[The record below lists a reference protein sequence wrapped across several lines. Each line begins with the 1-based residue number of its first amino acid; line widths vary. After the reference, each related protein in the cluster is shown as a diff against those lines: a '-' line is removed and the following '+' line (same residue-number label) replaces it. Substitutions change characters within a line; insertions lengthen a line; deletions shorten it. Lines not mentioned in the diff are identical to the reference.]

1 MVNLLH
7 YTQQLKGAP
16 KFCML
21 ANHNKPIQESI
32 AEYAQGIIGGLLF
45 SFPLLYTMEIWYAGF
60 LAQPYQLAVMMVATF
75 LLLLGY
81 NRFAG
86 MHPGTSWKNVVIDS
100 FEEMG
105 IGLVMS
111 FCILLMLNRIQIGEN
126 SLDEIMG
133 KVITEAMFVSIG
145 VSIGTAQLGD
155 SAKEEDGGEDKEP
168 SEAEKRGHARRSGK
182 IALVVLALCGSV
194 VVAGSVAPT
203 EEVLLIATEAKPIHI
218 LAIAVLS
225 ILLSLVVCYFSDF
238 KGIDRSDHRPTLYEI
253 VFETCLTYCTAL
265 LSCAFVIWYFFG
277 FADTGIWNIIAQCI
291 TLGLIA
297 SLGASAGRLLIK

>member
-1 MVNLLH
+1 
-7 YTQQLKGAP
+7 
-16 KFCML
+16 ML
-21 ANHNKPIQESI
+21 SNHNKSIRESL
-32 AEYAQGIIGGLLF
+32 AEYAQGVIGGLLF

-60 LAQPYQLAVMMVATF
+60 LAQPYQLIVMMMATF

-100 FEEMG
+100 FEEIG

-111 FCILLMLNRIQIGEN
+111 FCILLMLNRIQLEEN

-145 VSIGTAQLGD
+145 VSIGTAQLGS
-155 SAKEEDGGEDKEP
+155 SAKEENEGEDSEP
-168 SEAEKRGHARRSGK
+168 SEAEKAGTERRSGK
-182 IALVVLALCGSV
+182 VALVVLALCGSIIV
-194 VVAGSVAPT
+194 GGSVAPT
-203 EEVLLIATEAKPIHI
+203 EEVLLIAVEAKPYHI
-218 LAIAVLS
+218 LGICLAS

-238 KGIDRSDHRPTLYEI
+238 KGVDRPDDQPTLYEI

-265 LSCAFVIWYFFG
+265 IASAFVIWYFFG
-277 FADTGIWNIIAQCI
+277 FSDTGFWNILAQWI
-291 TLGLIA
+291 VLGLIA

>member
-1 MVNLLH
+1 
-7 YTQQLKGAP
+7 
-16 KFCML
+16 ML
-21 ANHNKPIQESI
+21 SNHNKPIRESL
-32 AEYAQGIIGGLLF
+32 AEYAQGVIGGLLF

-60 LAQPYQLAVMMVATF
+60 MAQPYQLIVMMLATF

-111 FCILLMLNRIQIGEN
+111 FCILLMLNRIQLGEN

-145 VSIGTAQLGD
+145 VSIGTAQLGN
-155 SAKEEDGGEDKEP
+155 SAKEEQEEEDREP
-168 SEAEKRGHARRSGK
+168 SEAEKAGIDRRSGK
-182 IALVVLALCGSV
+182 VALVVLALCGSIIV
-194 VVAGSVAPT
+194 GGSVAPT
-203 EEVLLIATEAKPIHI
+203 EEVLLIAVEAKPYHI
-218 LAIAVLS
+218 LMIALAS
-225 ILLSLVVCYFSDF
+225 ILLSLIVCYFSDF
-238 KGIDRSDHRPTLYEI
+238 KGIDRPDDQPTLYEI

-265 LSCAFVIWYFFG
+265 IASAFVIWYFFG
-277 FADTGIWNIIAQCI
+277 FSDTGFWNILAQCI
-291 TLGLIA
+291 VLGLIA

>member
-1 MVNLLH
+1 
-7 YTQQLKGAP
+7 
-16 KFCML
+16 ML
-21 ANHNKPIQESI
+21 ANHNKPIKESL
-32 AEYAQGIIGGLLF
+32 AEYAQGVIGGLLF

-60 LAQPYQLAVMMVATF
+60 MAQPYQLIVMMLATF

-111 FCILLMLNRIQIGEN
+111 FCILLMLNRIQLGEN

-145 VSIGTAQLGD
+145 VSIGTAQLGN
-155 SAKEEDGGEDKEP
+155 SAKEEDREP
-168 SEAEKRGHARRSGK
+168 SEAEKAGIDRRSGK
-182 IALVVLALCGSV
+182 VALVVLALCGSIIV
-194 VVAGSVAPT
+194 GGSVAPT
-203 EEVLLIATEAKPIHI
+203 EEVLLIAVEAKPYHI
-218 LAIAVLS
+218 LMIALAS
-225 ILLSLVVCYFSDF
+225 ILLSLIVCYFSDF
-238 KGIDRSDHRPTLYEI
+238 KGIDRPDDQPTLYEI

-265 LSCAFVIWYFFG
+265 IASTFVIWYFFG
-277 FADTGIWNIIAQCI
+277 FSDTAFWNILAQCVV
-291 TLGLIA
+291 LGLIA

>member
-1 MVNLLH
+1 
-7 YTQQLKGAP
+7 
-16 KFCML
+16 
-21 ANHNKPIQESI
+21 
-32 AEYAQGIIGGLLF
+32 
-45 SFPLLYTMEIWYAGF
+45 
-60 LAQPYQLAVMMVATF
+60 VMMLATF

-111 FCILLMLNRIQIGEN
+111 FCILLMLNRIQLGEN

-145 VSIGTAQLGD
+145 VSIGTAQLGN
-155 SAKEEDGGEDKEP
+155 SAKEEQEEEDREP
-168 SEAEKRGHARRSGK
+168 SEAEKAGIDRRSGK
-182 IALVVLALCGSV
+182 VALVVLALCGSIIV
-194 VVAGSVAPT
+194 GGSVAPT
-203 EEVLLIATEAKPIHI
+203 EEVLLIAVEAKPYHI
-218 LAIAVLS
+218 LMIALAS
-225 ILLSLVVCYFSDF
+225 ILLSLIVCYFSDF
-238 KGIDRSDHRPTLYEI
+238 KGIDRPDDQPTLYEI

-265 LSCAFVIWYFFG
+265 IASAFVIWYFFG
-277 FADTGIWNIIAQCI
+277 FSDTGFWNILAQCI
-291 TLGLIA
+291 VLGLIA

>member
-1 MVNLLH
+1 
-7 YTQQLKGAP
+7 
-16 KFCML
+16 ML
-21 ANHNKPIQESI
+21 SNHNKPIRESL
-32 AEYAQGIIGGLLF
+32 AEYAQGVIGGLLF

-60 LAQPYQLAVMMVATF
+60 LAQPYQLIVMMMATF

-100 FEEMG
+100 FEEIG

-111 FCILLMLNRIQIGEN
+111 FCILLMLNRIQLAEN

-145 VSIGTAQLGD
+145 VSIGTAQLGS
-155 SAKEEDGGEDKEP
+155 SAKEENEGEDSEP
-168 SEAEKRGHARRSGK
+168 SEAEKAGTERRSGK
-182 IALVVLALCGSV
+182 VALVVLALCGSIIV
-194 VVAGSVAPT
+194 GGSVAPT
-203 EEVLLIATEAKPIHI
+203 EEVLLIAVEAKPYHI
-218 LAIAVLS
+218 LVICIAS

-238 KGIDRSDHRPTLYEI
+238 KGVDRPDDQPTLYEI

-265 LSCAFVIWYFFG
+265 IASAFVIWYFFG
-277 FADTGIWNIIAQCI
+277 FSDTGFWNILAQWI
-291 TLGLIA
+291 VLGLIA

>member
-1 MVNLLH
+1 MMLSDKQDKSGSSNL
-7 YTQQLKGAP
+7 
-16 KFCML
+16 FML
-21 ANHNKPIQESI
+21 SNHNKPVKESL
-32 AEYAQGIIGGLLF
+32 AEYAQGVIGGLLF

-60 LAQPYQLAVMMVATF
+60 LSQPYQLIVMMLATF

-111 FCILLMLNRIQIGEN
+111 FCILLMLNRIQFGEN
-126 SLDEIMG
+126 SLNEIMG

-145 VSIGTAQLGD
+145 VSIGTAQLGN
-155 SAKEEDGGEDKEP
+155 SAKEENGEEDKEP
-168 SEAEKRGHARRSGK
+168 SEAEEKGKERRSSRV
-182 IALVVLALCGSV
+182 ALVVLALCGSIIV
-194 VVAGSVAPT
+194 GGSVAPT
-203 EEVLLIATEAKPIHI
+203 EEVLLIAIEAKPYHI
-218 LAIAVLS
+218 LVIAIAS
-225 ILLSLVVCYFSDF
+225 ILLSLIVCYFSDF
-238 KGIDRSDHRPTLYEI
+238 KGIDRPDDQPTFYDI

-265 LSCAFVIWYFFG
+265 IASAFVIWYFFG
-277 FADTGIWNIIAQCI
+277 FGDTAFWNILAQCVV
-291 TLGLIA
+291 LGLIA

>member
-1 MVNLLH
+1 
-7 YTQQLKGAP
+7 
-16 KFCML
+16 ML
-21 ANHNKPIQESI
+21 TDHNKPIRESL
-32 AEYAQGIIGGLLF
+32 AEYAQGVIGGLLF

-60 LAQPYQLAVMMVATF
+60 MAQPYQLIVMMLATF

-111 FCILLMLNRIQIGEN
+111 FCILLMLNRIQLGEN

-145 VSIGTAQLGD
+145 VSIGTAQLGN
-155 SAKEEDGGEDKEP
+155 SAKEEQEEEDREP
-168 SEAEKRGHARRSGK
+168 SEAEKAGIDRRSGK
-182 IALVVLALCGSV
+182 VALVVLALCGSIIV
-194 VVAGSVAPT
+194 GGSVAPT
-203 EEVLLIATEAKPIHI
+203 EEVLLIAVEAKPYHI
-218 LAIAVLS
+218 LMIALAS
-225 ILLSLVVCYFSDF
+225 ILLSLIVCYFSDF
-238 KGIDRSDHRPTLYEI
+238 KGIDRPDDQPTLYEI

-265 LSCAFVIWYFFG
+265 IASAFVIWYFFG
-277 FADTGIWNIIAQCI
+277 FSDTGFWNILAQCI
-291 TLGLIA
+291 VLGLIA

>member
-1 MVNLLH
+1 
-7 YTQQLKGAP
+7 
-16 KFCML
+16 ML
-21 ANHNKPIQESI
+21 SDHNKPIKESL
-32 AEYAQGIIGGLLF
+32 AEYAQGVIGGLLF

-60 LAQPYQLAVMMVATF
+60 MAQPYQLIVMMLATF

-111 FCILLMLNRIQIGEN
+111 FCILLMLNRIQLGEN

-145 VSIGTAQLGD
+145 VSIGTAQLGN
-155 SAKEEDGGEDKEP
+155 SAQEEQEEEDTEP
-168 SEAEKRGHARRSGK
+168 SEGEKAGMDRRSGK
-182 IALVVLALCGSV
+182 VALVMLALCGSIIV
-194 VVAGSVAPT
+194 GGSVAPT
-203 EEVLLIATEAKPIHI
+203 EEVLLIAVEAKPYHI
-218 LAIAVLS
+218 LVIALAS
-225 ILLSLVVCYFSDF
+225 ILLSLIVCYFSDF
-238 KGIDRSDHRPTLYEI
+238 KGIDRPDDQPTLYEI

-265 LSCAFVIWYFFG
+265 IASAFVIWYFFG
-277 FADTGIWNIIAQCI
+277 FSDTGFWNILAQCI
-291 TLGLIA
+291 VLGLIA